1 MIAIIDYGL
10 GNLAS
15 VSNAFTKLGI
25 PTEISGDSLVLT
37 KAKALVFPGVGA
49 AGEGMKNLEKKGLTK
64 VIKEEVKRGKPV
76 LGICLGMQLLF
87 DKSEEGNVNCLGLLK
102 GQVKKFRKERKIPQI
117 GWNQVAMQQ
126 FNNLTCLPTRQAI
139 KQLFFSI
146 RDKSFFYFVNSY
158 YCQPAEKSIIAGETD
173 YGEKFASII
182 VKNNIVATQFHP
194 EKSGKAGFQLLKNW
208 RNYYVD

>member
-25 PTEISGDSLVLT
+25 PTEISSDPLVLT
-37 KAKALVFPGVGA
+37 KTKALIFPGVGA
-49 AGEGMKNLEKKGLTK
+49 AGEGMKNLAKKGLTK
-64 VIKEEVKRGKPV
+64 VIQEEVKRGKPV

-117 GWNQVAMQQ
+117 GWNQVTM
-126 FNNLTCLPTRQAI
+126 
-139 KQLFFSI
+139 KKLFFNI
-146 RDKSFFYFVNSY
+146 PDKSFFYFVNSY
-158 YCQPAEKSIIAGETD
+158 YCLPAEKSIIVGETD

-182 VKNNIVATQFHP
+182 VQNNIIATQFHP
-194 EKSGKAGFQLLKNW
+194 EKSGKVGFQLLKNW